1 MDLFAQ
7 YNDYNYSYETPDV
20 AADVDPAVAAAAISG
35 AVMIILIVGI
45 ISYVI
50 SAILLGRIF
59 KKAGVESWKA
69 WVPIYNTWVML
80 QIGGQQGFWSILL
93 LIPIVNIVAIVFMYI
108 AMYQIGLKL
117 GKSGAFVLLAI
128 FLPLVW
134 LIWLAF
140 DDSKWHGK
148 KVEAAKPATP
158 AEK

>member
-7 YNDYNYSYETPDV
+7 YNDYNYGYETPDV
-20 AADVDPAVAAAAISG
+20 ASNVDPAITTAMLSG
-35 AVMIILIVGI
+35 FIFVFLIITI
-45 ISYVI
+45 ISYVVG
-50 SAILLGRIF
+50 AILLGRIF

-93 LIPIVNIVAIVFMYI
+93 LITVINIAAIVFMYI
-108 AMYQIGLKL
+108 AMYEIGLKL
-117 GKSGAFVLLAI
+117 GKSGAFVVLAI

-134 LIWLAF
+134 MIWLAF

-148 KVEAAKPATP
+148 KVAATNPAP
-158 AEK
+158 AKK